1 MKTKNIADF
10 ALTNGK
16 IYTENK
22 QMPWAECVAV
32 NGEKISFVGSMDEL
46 NAAGIIGENTEIHN
60 LAGKLVLPGIID
72 GHTHPET
79 IAKNRWRL
87 TLPETEDIDEL
98 MEFLRDYCEKHS
110 PEEVPFIFGVSY
122 PTTMFDENG
131 PRKELLDKYVSD
143 RPVRLN
149 DFTDHGCWYNSKA
162 LELMGIDK
170 NCQETGTAPFFIRDE
185 NNEPTGWVKEPI
197 PTGNFEAPMFEKIG
211 WWPPTTVDGDMVLP
225 FLEYLNDFG
234 IICMMDGI
242 TEGEDGMKAFY
253 DLDKEGRL
261 NMYYEGTCQLMN
273 LDQLDECVATIREW
287 QKKYR
292 TKHVDIHTVKL
303 FLDGTNEIGNSAS
316 LEPHY
321 NDPTGTNYGEMNM
334 TEEELVT
341 LLIRLNEEK
350 LDLHIHVVCDRGFRT
365 ACDAYEKALK
375 ICAEEGKSW
384 NIYMQL
390 AHCELVHSDDMRRP
404 AELGIIINWTPHW
417 AGGYFGDAAIEYL
430 GRKRWD
436 TMYDFTTMIESGAVV
451 TYSSDAIGPG
461 ESLRANPFYSMQI
474 GATRVDIDFPLDPEI
489 YPASVRAPES
499 AKLSVKDMVHG
510 YTINGAVPFRFEDKL
525 GSIETGKLANF
536 VICSKN
542 IFEISAEEL
551 STVTAEA
558 VYFEGR
564 KIR

>member
-1 MKTKNIADF
+1 MKVDNYADF
-10 ALTNGK
+10 ILTNGK

-22 QMPWAECVAV
+22 DMPWAECVAV
-32 NGEKISFVGSMDEL
+32 NGEKICFVGSMKEL
-46 NAAGIIGENTEIHN
+46 DVAGITGENTDIYN
-60 LAGKLVLPGIID
+60 LEGRLVIPGMID

-87 TLPETEDIDEL
+87 TLPETEDIDVL
-98 MEFLRDYCEKHS
+98 MQFLKDYCEKH
-110 PEEVPFIFGVSY
+110 PPQEVPFVFGVSY

-131 PRKELLDKYVSD
+131 PRKELLDEYVSD

-149 DFTDHGCWYNSKA
+149 DFTDHACWYNSKA
-162 LELMGIDK
+162 LELMGIDASHK
-170 NCQETGTAPFFIRDE
+170 ETDVAPFFVRDE

-197 PTGNFEAPMFEKIG
+197 PTGDFESPMFEKIG
-211 WWPPTTVDGDMVLP
+211 WWPPITVDGEMVKP

-234 IICMMDGI
+234 IICIMDGI
-242 TEGEDGMKAFY
+242 TEGEDGIKAFY
-253 DLDKEGRL
+253 DLDMAGEL
-261 NMYYEGTCQLMN
+261 NMYYEGTCQLMSI
-273 LDQLDECVATIREW
+273 DRLDECIATIRK
-287 QKKYR
+287 QQRKYR

-303 FLDGTNEIGNSAS
+303 FLDGTNEMGNSAS

-321 NDPTGTNYGEMNM
+321 NDPTGTNFGEMNM
-334 TEEELVT
+334 SEEELT
-341 LLIRLNEEK
+341 GLLIRLNEEK

-365 ACDAYEKALK
+365 ACDAYEKAVDAVK
-375 ICAEEGKSW
+375 SQGKVW

-390 AHCELVHSDDMRRP
+390 AHCELVHPDDMKRP

-417 AGGYFGDAAIEYL
+417 SGGYFGDAAIEYL
-430 GRKRWD
+430 GRERWD
-436 TMYDFTTMIESGAVV
+436 TMYDFTTMIKSGAVV

-474 GATRVDIDFPLDPEI
+474 GATRVDIDFPLDPEL
-489 YPASVRAPES
+489 YPGSMRAPEH

-510 YTINGAVPFRFEDKL
+510 YTIDGAVPFRFEDRL
-525 GSIETGKLANF
+525 GSIETGKLANL
-536 VICSKN
+536 VVCSRN
-542 IFEISAEEL
+542 IFEIPVEEL
-551 STVTAEA
+551 SNVTAEA